1 MSSLIEA
8 LPKKRVFDI
17 EEDDQVEI
25 VQVKKKVLP
34 PDFVFSLPPYTDEYV
49 PARIE
54 VYGSNIRFDFNQ
66 ETSDLQVVQVNHVG
80 SKGRTVVFKR
90 LPVKSPHL
98 TLGVHTKPENVKITP
113 NPKTADNCNVAFRIQ
128 F

>member
-1 MSSLIEA
+1 M
-8 LPKKRVFDI
+8 KRVFDI
-17 EEDDQVEI
+17 EEDDQGEI

-34 PDFVFSLPPYTDEYV
+34 PDFVFSLRTYTDEYI

-66 ETSDLQVVQVNHVG
+66 DTSDLQVFEVNRDG
-80 SKGRTVVFKR
+80 TKGRMVVFKR
-90 LPVKSPHL
+90 LPIKSPHL
-98 TLGVHTKPENVKITP
+98 TLAVNTNPGDVKITE
-113 NPKTADNCNVAFRIQ
+113 NPKTADNRNVAFRLQ